1 MDRSSPKIAACDD
14 HHRLAVRGAAS
25 CVPEDR
31 DKTTMRDDDTG
42 RILSIPAVTLIGFIA
57 SMVLMYVYYV

>member
-1 MDRSSPKIAACDD
+1 
-14 HHRLAVRGAAS
+14 
-25 CVPEDR
+25 
-31 DKTTMRDDDTG
+31 MRDDTG